1 LKVAAAGFCRRR
13 VLYVGAQIPFIES
26 IDADTA
32 MAGHSQYKNI
42 MHRKGRQDAQK
53 SKLFGKLAREITVS
67 AKLGT
72 PDPDMNPRLRAA
84 IIAARA
90 ENMPK
95 DNIERAIKKA
105 AGNDGE
111 NFEQIRYEGYGP
123 GGVAVIVEVLTD
135 NRNRTAGEVRASF
148 TKSGGN
154 LAETGAVSFMF
165 DHVGVIEYETGVAS
179 GEAMFD
185 AALEAGAED
194 VVSSDNGH
202 EIYASQGNFGTVTK
216 ALEAKFGE
224 PRKAA
229 MTWRPQNTVAVDDEK
244 GEKLIKLIDNLNDQD
259 DVQNVYANFE
269 VSDALVARMS
279 A

>member
-1 LKVAAAGFCRRR
+1 
-13 VLYVGAQIPFIES
+13 
-26 IDADTA
+26 
-32 MAGHSQYKNI
+32 MAGHSQFKNI
-42 MHRKGRQDAQK
+42 MHRKGRQDAVK

-67 AKLGT
+67 AKIGL

-95 DNIERAIKKA
+95 DNIDRAIKKA
-105 AGNDGE
+105 LGGDAE
-111 NFEQIRYEGYGP
+111 NYEEIRYEGYGP

-135 NRNRTAGEVRASF
+135 NRNRTAGEVRAAF

-165 DHVGVIEYETGVAS
+165 DRVGVIEYDAKAAS
-179 GEAMFD
+179 PDAMFE
-185 AALEAGAED
+185 AALEAGADD
-194 VVSSDNGH
+194 VVSSESGH
-202 EIYASQGNFGTVTK
+202 EIYAAADHYGSVAK

-224 PRKAA
+224 PRKAGLV
-229 MTWRPQNTVAVDDEK
+229 WRPQNTVAVGDEQ
-244 GEKLIKLIDNLNDQD
+244 GEKLLKLIENLNEHD

-269 VSDALVARMS
+269 VSDALVQRMS

>member
-1 LKVAAAGFCRRR
+1 
-13 VLYVGAQIPFIES
+13 
-26 IDADTA
+26 
-32 MAGHSQYKNI
+32 MAGHSQFKNI
-42 MHRKGRQDAQK
+42 MHRKGRQDAAK

-67 AKLGT
+67 AKIGP
-72 PDPDMNPRLRAA
+72 PDPAMNPRLRAA

-105 AGNDGE
+105 QGGEGE
-111 NFEQIRYEGYGP
+111 NYEEIRYEGYGP

-135 NRNRTAGEVRASF
+135 NRNRTAGEVRAAF

-165 DHVGVIEYETGVAS
+165 DRVGVIEYDAKVANA
-179 GEAMFD
+179 EAMFE
-185 AALEAGAED
+185 AALEAGADD
-194 VVSSDNGH
+194 VVSNESGH
-202 EIYASQGNFGTVTK
+202 EVYAASDQYGAVAK

-229 MTWRPQNTVAVDDEK
+229 LVWRPQNTVAVGDEQ
-244 GEKLIKLIDNLNDQD
+244 GEKLLKLIEHLNEHD

-269 VSDALVARMS
+269 VSDALVQRMS

>member
-1 LKVAAAGFCRRR
+1 
-13 VLYVGAQIPFIES
+13 
-26 IDADTA
+26 
-32 MAGHSQYKNI
+32 MAGHSQFKNI

-53 SKLFGKLAREITVS
+53 SKLFGKLAREITVA

-72 PDPDMNPRLRAA
+72 PDPVMNPRLRAA
-84 IIAARA
+84 VIAARQ

-105 AGNDGE
+105 IGGE
-111 NFEQIRYEGYGP
+111 SESYDEIRYEGYGP
-123 GGVAVIVEVLTD
+123 GGVAVIVEALTD
-135 NRNRTAGEVRASF
+135 NRNRAASDIRSYF

-154 LAETGAVSFMF
+154 LGETNSVAFMF
-165 DHVGVIEYETGVAS
+165 GRTGLVEYDAKAAS
-179 GEAMFD
+179 ADAMLEA
-185 AALEAGAED
+185 AIEAGADD
-194 VVSSDNGH
+194 VVSSENGH
-202 EIYASQGNFGTVTK
+202 EIYASPDSFHEVAK

-229 MTWRPQNTVAVDDEK
+229 LTWKPQNTIAVDDEK
-244 GEKLIKLIDNLNDQD
+244 GEKLFKLMEMLNEHD

-269 VSDALVARMS
+269 MSDALMGKMS

>member
-1 LKVAAAGFCRRR
+1 
-13 VLYVGAQIPFIES
+13 
-26 IDADTA
+26 
-32 MAGHSQYKNI
+32 MAGHSQFKNI
-42 MHRKGRQDAQK
+42 MHRKGRQDAMK

-72 PDPDMNPRLRAA
+72 PDPAMNARLRAA

-105 AGNDGE
+105 AGSDGE
-111 NFEQIRYEGYGP
+111 NFEQVRYEGYGP
-123 GGVAVIVEVLTD
+123 GGIAVIVEVLTD
-135 NRNRTAGEVRASF
+135 NRNRAAGDVRAAF

-165 DHVGVIEYETGVAS
+165 DHVGVIEYDAGTAGA
-179 GEAMFD
+179 EAMFE
-185 AALEAGAED
+185 AALEAGADD
-194 VVSSDNGH
+194 VVSSETTH
-202 EIYASQGNFGTVTK
+202 EVYAAQDRFGSVAK

-224 PRKAA
+224 PRKASLV
-229 MTWRPQNTVAVDDEK
+229 WRPQNTVAIDDEQ
-244 GEKLIKLIDNLNDQD
+244 GEKVIRLIDTLNDHD
-259 DVQNVYANFE
+259 DVQHVYANFE
-269 VSDALVARMS
+269 VSDALVSKLS

>member
-1 LKVAAAGFCRRR
+1 
-13 VLYVGAQIPFIES
+13 
-26 IDADTA
+26 

-42 MHRKGRQDAQK
+42 MHRKGRQDAAK
-53 SKLFGKLAREITVS
+53 SKLFGKLAREIAVS
-67 AKLGT
+67 AGIGL
-72 PDPDMNPRLRAA
+72 PDPAMNPRLRAA

-90 ENMPK
+90 ENMPR
-95 DNIERAIKKA
+95 DNIDRAIKKA
-105 AGNDGE
+105 LGNDGGTY
-111 NFEQIRYEGYGP
+111 EQIRYEGYGP

-165 DHVGVIEYETGVAS
+165 DHVGVIEYDAKTGSA
-179 GEAMFD
+179 EAMFE
-185 AALEAGAED
+185 AALEAGADD

-202 EIYASQGNFGTVTK
+202 EIYASADGFGSVVKT
-216 ALEAKFGE
+216 LEAKFGE
-224 PRKAA
+224 PRKAS
-229 MTWRPQNTVAVDDEK
+229 MVWRPQNTVAVDDEQ
-244 GEKLIKLIDNLNDQD
+244 GEKLVKLIDNLNDQD

-269 VSDALVARMS
+269 ISDALVSKLS

>member
-1 LKVAAAGFCRRR
+1 
-13 VLYVGAQIPFIES
+13 
-26 IDADTA
+26 
-32 MAGHSQYKNI
+32 MAGHSQFKNI
-42 MHRKGRQDAQK
+42 MHRKGRKDAVR
-53 SKLFGKLAREITVS
+53 SKLFGKLAREITVA
-67 AKLGT
+67 AKLGL
-72 PDPDMNPRLRAA
+72 PDPAINPRLRAA

-105 AGNDGE
+105 SGSEAE
-111 NFEQIRYEGYGP
+111 NYEEIRYEGYGP

-135 NRNRTAGEVRASF
+135 NRNRAAGDVRATF

-165 DHVGVIEYETGVAS
+165 DHVGVIEYDAKVAS
-179 GEAMFD
+179 AEAMFE

-194 VVSSDNGH
+194 VVSTADSH
-202 EIYASQGNFGTVTK
+202 EIYAAQDRFGSVAK

-229 MTWRPQNTVAVDDEK
+229 LVWRPQNTVAVDDEQ
-244 GEKLIKLIDNLNDQD
+244 GEKVLKLIESLNEHD
-259 DVQNVYANFE
+259 DVQNVYANFD
-269 VSDALVARMS
+269 VSDALVSKMS

>member
-1 LKVAAAGFCRRR
+1 
-13 VLYVGAQIPFIES
+13 
-26 IDADTA
+26 
-32 MAGHSQYKNI
+32 MAGHSQFKNI
-42 MHRKGRQDAQK
+42 MHRKGRQDAVK

-67 AKLGT
+67 AKIGL

-105 AGNDGE
+105 AGGDAE
-111 NFEQIRYEGYGP
+111 NYEEIRYEGYGP

-135 NRNRTAGEVRASF
+135 NRNRTAGEVRAAF

-165 DHVGVIEYETGVAS
+165 DRVGVIEYDAKAAS
-179 GEAMFD
+179 FDAMFE
-185 AALEAGAED
+185 AALEAGADD
-194 VVSSDNGH
+194 VVSSENGH
-202 EIYASQGNFGTVTK
+202 EVYAAADQYGAVAK

-229 MTWRPQNTVAVDDEK
+229 LVWRPQNTVAVGDEQ
-244 GEKLIKLIDNLNDQD
+244 GEKLLKLIENLNEHD

-269 VSDALVARMS
+269 VSDALVQRLS

>member
-1 LKVAAAGFCRRR
+1 
-13 VLYVGAQIPFIES
+13 
-26 IDADTA
+26 
-32 MAGHSQYKNI
+32 MAGHSQFKNI
-42 MHRKGRQDAQK
+42 MHRKGRQDAVR

-67 AKLGT
+67 AKMGL
-72 PDPDMNPRLRAA
+72 PDPAMNPRLRAA

-105 AGNDGE
+105 TGSDGE
-111 NFEQIRYEGYGP
+111 NYDEMRYEGYGP

-135 NRNRTAGEVRASF
+135 NRNRTASDVRATF

-165 DHVGVIEYETGVAS
+165 DHVGVIEYDAKVAS
-179 GEAMFD
+179 ADAM
-185 AALEAGAED
+185 LEAAIGAD
-194 VVSSDNGH
+194 AVASSENGH
-202 EIYASQGNFGTVTK
+202 EIYASQENFADAAK

-224 PRKAA
+224 PRKAGLV
-229 MTWRPQNTVAVDDEK
+229 WKPQNTIAVDDEK
-244 GEKLIKLIDNLNDQD
+244 GEKLFKLMEMLNEHD

-269 VSDALVARMS
+269 MSDALMGRMS